1 MGVLLSAKG
10 QRRELERQYSED
22 KGRTRRSKT
31 KVENIGDVPEGVRER
46 GGTAAQR
53 CRGGWLARTRQ
64 RLG

>member
-31 KVENIGDVPEGVRER
+31 VEATTNNSI
-46 GGTAAQR
+46 QR
-53 CRGGWLARTRQ
+53 AELT
-64 RLG
+64 LEFEILIEL